1 MQHARQCQG
10 YLNDQLNTTC
20 FYLLYLFLYI
30 VLILKE
36 VNEMPIQFAKYAKYG
51 TADEWNSPQE
61 IEWYGTKN
69 NEPINR
75 V

>member
-1 MQHARQCQG
+1 MLVAGDQGQG
-10 YLNDQLNTTC
+10 YLTDQWNRPTTC
-20 FYLLYLFLYI
+20 FYLI
-30 VLILKE
+30 MLILKE